1 MQHNTRV
8 SDAVALSDPGAKLI
22 RKFQGGSE
30 EAPSAASQCEHSSRA
45 PKVLLEPCQLP
56 PPLGSH
62 FGIRRLLALFEA
74 HVD

>member
-1 MQHNTRV
+1 MQHHTRV
-8 SDAVALSDPGAKLI
+8 SGAVALSDPNGAKFN

-30 EAPSAASQCEHSSRA
+30 AHPAGSQCELSGRA
-45 PKVLLEPCQLP
+45 SEVLLEPCQLP